1 MPKFFAHVTK
11 KRAQTEQAK
20 QLAGRM
26 ENKQESEES
35 CTSEEMEC
43 SQESEESTL
52 KEMDAEP
59 MVSTHVDQVHCRM
72 FLMC

>member
-11 KRAQTEQAK
+11 KRAQTEQAE
-20 QLAGRM
+20 QLAGRL

-52 KEMDAEP
+52 EEMDTEP
-59 MVSTHVDQVHCRM
+59 MVSECMDQVHRRG

>member
-1 MPKFFAHVTK
+1 MPKFFAYVTK

-26 ENKQESEES
+26 ENKQESEGS
-35 CTSEEMEC
+35 CTPEEMEC
-43 SQESEESTL
+43 SQESEKSTL
-52 KEMDAEP
+52 EEMDAEP
-59 MVSTHVDQVHCRM
+59 MMSTHVDQVHYRM

>member
-20 QLAGRM
+20 QLAGRL
-26 ENKQESEES
+26 ENEQESEES
-35 CTSEEMEC
+35 KLEEMD
-43 SQESEESTL
+43 
-52 KEMDAEP
+52 MEP
-59 MVSTHVDQVHCRM
+59 MVFECMDQVHRRG